1 VKKVLAAQIW
11 TDYNPVVGQLIN
23 AMRFKLLAVSILTL
37 FLVGGAFA
45 AIVVEKQS
53 RQLPYVEVV
62 DCRGV
67 NSFVFRGPTGRPR
80 KPILVPP
87 REYWTTHEAGLYKF
101 VLRYQSGN
109 TCSREVTPEV
119 FARYRVG
126 DHFRENE
133 LMTERVTEDSKS
145 VEPVVHHRKHT
156 AQLKKRSRAT
166 RHLAKHHRGHRS
178 RLVAQR

>member
-1 VKKVLAAQIW
+1 MKKVLAAQIW

-23 AMRFKLLAVSILTL
+23 AMRFKLLVVSILTL
-37 FLVGGAFA
+37 FLVAGAFA

-62 DCRGV
+62 DCQGIH
-67 NSFVFRGPTGRPR
+67 SFVFRGPKGTSR

-87 REYWTTHEAGLYKF
+87 EEYWTAKEAGLYKF
-101 VLRYQSGN
+101 VLRYHTGN
-109 TCSREVTPEV
+109 VCSRLVTPEV

-126 DHFRENE
+126 DDFRDSE
-133 LMTERVTEDSKS
+133 LMTERVTEDNKS
-145 VEPVVHHRKHT
+145 VQPVVHHRKHT
-156 AQLKKRSRAT
+156 AQVKKRSHTT
-166 RHLAKHHRGHRS
+166 RHLAKHHRAHRS